1 MSGYCKVRFRCA
13 SSGVATAGLVL
24 PADRLRG
31 ASYSS
36 LSRYFPAGAFA
47 RIRSPWLDVSPP
59 FDEAAEAL
67 RFCFP
72 ENGPWPSAG

>member
-13 SSGVATAGLVL
+13 RSGIATAALVL
-24 PADRLRG
+24 PVDRLRG

-36 LSRYFPAGAFA
+36 LSRYFPPGAFA
-47 RIRSPWLDVSPP
+47 RIRSPWLDVSPA
-59 FDEAAEAL
+59 FEDAAEAL

-72 ENGPWPSAG
+72 ETENTPTP

>member
-1 MSGYCKVRFRCA
+1 MSGYCKVRIRCA
-13 SSGVATAGLVL
+13 RSGHATAALVL
-24 PADRLRG
+24 PAERVRG

-36 LSRYFPAGAFA
+36 LSRYFPAAAFA
-47 RIRSPWLDVSPP
+47 CIRSPWLDVSPP

-72 ENGPWPSAG
+72 ENGPGH